1 MRNSNKVLLIAAAGI
16 LALVLA
22 FVLVM
27 GLTARSLFETRGR
40 TVQAHRPRAAYCLP
54 AASSTIDLSLPKTLL
69 AGSSSRASSSIER
82 ASS

>member
-1 MRNSNKVLLIAAAGI
+1 MRNSNKVLLIAVAGI
-16 LALVLA
+16 LAFVLT

-27 GLTARSLFETRGR
+27 GLTARNLFETRGR
-40 TVQAHRPRAAYCLP
+40 TARAHHPCAPYCLP